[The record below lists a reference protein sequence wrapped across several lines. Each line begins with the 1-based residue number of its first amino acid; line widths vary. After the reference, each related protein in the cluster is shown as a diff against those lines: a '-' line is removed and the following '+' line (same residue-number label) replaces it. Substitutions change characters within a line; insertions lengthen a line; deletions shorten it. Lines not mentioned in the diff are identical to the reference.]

1 MTRSS
6 DHRRRSLRRGFT
18 MLEFILAGILLA
30 MVLVA
35 MGMAMQQVV
44 KARNA
49 TRGRVDAHIRADAAL
64 RMIRRDLVS
73 LLRRE
78 DLFYTRVLLTENW
91 VMREGEEVSR
101 DEILVF
107 NNRMQS
113 TRDLLYNGDGME
125 FETQYRVEDDDL
137 GPMLWQRR
145 DPMPDAYP
153 EGGGI
158 VTPVVEGI
166 MGLDLQAWNGIDWL
180 DEWDSD
186 EDGLPWAFRVTVTAT
201 GAAPG
206 QPTDNQPIAVL
217 RTVVPIDRSRMP
229 MEVADARLA
238 EEILDRFM
246 VDPGLLEDITE
257 AVATASPPPI
267 PRSTA
272 PGDGSAL
279 EVGGAAA
286 AVGGAAGG
294 GSQTI
299 ETPVGTVIIG
309 PDGNATLQGGG
320 GGSSSGSRGPQ

>member
-1 MTRSS
+1 MTLP
-6 DHRRRSLRRGFT
+6 RRHRSLRRGFT

-49 TRGRVDAHIRADAAL
+49 TRGRVDAHLRADAAL

-78 DLFYTRVLLTENW
+78 DLFYTRVLLTDNW
-91 VMREGEEVSR
+91 VVREGEQVSR

-107 NNRMQS
+107 NNRMQA
-113 TRDLLYNGDGME
+113 TRDLQYNGDGME
-125 FETQYRVEDDDL
+125 FETHYRVEDDDL

-166 MGLDLQAWNGIDWL
+166 MGLNITAWNGLDWL

-186 EDGLPWAFRVTVTAT
+186 EDGIPWAFRITVTAT
-201 GAAPG
+201 GAIAG
-206 QPTDNQPIAVL
+206 QPTSNQPIATL
-217 RTVVPIDRSRMP
+217 RTAVPIDRSRMP
-229 MEVADARLA
+229 LEVADVRLA
-238 EEILDRFM
+238 EEIADRFLL
-246 VDPGLLEDITE
+246 DPALLEEVTE
-257 AVATASPPPI
+257 AIATGSPPPI

-272 PGDGSAL
+272 EGDGSEL
-279 EVGGAAA
+279 EIGGTAQTGVG
-286 AVGGAAGG
+286 AGG
-294 GSQTI
+294 GSRTI
-299 ETPVGTVIIG
+299 ETPAGTVTIG
-309 PDGNATLQGGG
+309 PDGNARLVPGGG
-320 GGSSSGSRGPQ
+320 GASSGSGGPR

>member
-1 MTRSS
+1 MILP
-6 DHRRRSLRRGFT
+6 RRHRSLRRGFT

-49 TRGRVDAHIRADAAL
+49 TRGRVDAHVRADAAL

-73 LLRRE
+73 VLRRE

-91 VMREGEEVSR
+91 VVREGEQVSR

-107 NNRMQS
+107 NNRMQA
-113 TRDLLYNGDGME
+113 TRDLQYNGDGME
-125 FETQYRVEDDDL
+125 FETHYRVEDDDL

-166 MGLDLQAWNGIDWL
+166 MGLDIAAWNGIDWL

-186 EDGLPWAFRVTVTAT
+186 EDGIPWAFRVTVTAT
-201 GAAPG
+201 GAAAG
-206 QPTDNQPIAVL
+206 QPTANQPFATL
-217 RTVVPIDRSRMP
+217 RTVVPVDRSRMP
-229 MEVADARLA
+229 LEVADARLA
-238 EEILDRFM
+238 EEIADRFLL
-246 VDPGLLEDITE
+246 DPALLEDVTE
-257 AVATASPPPI
+257 AIATGNAPPI
-267 PRSTA
+267 PRSTVA
-272 PGDGSAL
+272 GDGSAL
-279 EVGGAAA
+279 DTGGVAQTGVG
-286 AVGGAAGG
+286 AGG
-294 GSQTI
+294 GSRTI
-299 ETPVGTVIIG
+299 ETPAGTVIIG
-309 PDGNATLQGGG
+309 PDGNARLEGGG
-320 GGSSSGSRGPQ
+320 GASSGSGGPR